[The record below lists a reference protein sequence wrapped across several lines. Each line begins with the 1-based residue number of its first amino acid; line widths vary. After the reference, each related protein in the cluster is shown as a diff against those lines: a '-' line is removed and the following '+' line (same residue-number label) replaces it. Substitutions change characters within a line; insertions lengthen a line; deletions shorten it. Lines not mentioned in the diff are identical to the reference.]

1 MASCVGVVVWLRCG
15 LMARGFSRS
24 LKSNWRLRCSCIFNF
39 RISPSCAELAN
50 STIKQQEDTYNRNSS
65 FIRDNF
71 VLIALKQNIFRFQ
84 VSVANFLCM
93 TVRNC
98 RQKLLYNNSSIF
110 FVEFLS
116 WDNLIKQLTALAVL
130 CHKIYVL
137 FVFKNFIQP

>member
-1 MASCVGVVVWLRCG
+1 
-15 LMARGFSRS
+15 MARGFSRS

-84 VSVANFLCM
+84 VSMRQVNRVQELNCFQRLAYNFFEIPDLESLILVVLDEVIK
-93 TVRNC
+93 T
-98 RQKLLYNNSSIF
+98 
-110 FVEFLS
+110 LS
-116 WDNLIKQLTALAVL
+116 QWFE
-130 CHKIYVL
+130 Y
-137 FVFKNFIQP
+137 